1 MSNTKSSFI
10 DNLVTAARENPLAA
24 ALIGGGALWLVA
36 GDQKLKTAT
45 RSAVDAVSPVA
56 DAGTSPLRSAASAIK
71 QTVAPPTAP
80 EMDDE
85 GSLGVG
91 ETLRGATAAASDAV
105 SGAADSVQDRFDD
118 GVAFLQENFGKLG
131 NALPGR
137 EALTGAQSSLTE
149 LLERQPLVL
158 GIVGMAIGAAVA
170 GAFRA
175 SEIEN
180 EYIGKVADEMKA
192 DLNRRAGAVSQ
203 ALREASDTV
212 IAEVGDKGAEALD
225 RVKQAGKDAAEAAT
239 AKVRS
244 PQPG

>member
-24 ALIGGGALWLVA
+24 ALIGGGALWLLA

-56 DAGTSPLRSAASAIK
+56 DAGTTLRSAASAVK

-91 ETLRGATAAASDAV
+91 ETLRGATAAASDVV
-105 SGAADSVQDRFDD
+105 SGAADRVQDRFDE
-118 GVAFLQENFGKLG
+118 GVAFFQDTLG
-131 NALPGR
+131 TALPGK
-137 EALTGAQSSLTE
+137 EALSAQSSITE

-180 EYIGKVADEMKA
+180 EYIGKVADDVKA

-203 ALREASDTV
+203 ALRGGSDTV
-212 IAEVGDKGAEALD
+212 VAEVGDKGAEALD
-225 RVKQAGKDAAEAAT
+225 RVKQVGMDAAEAAT

-244 PQPG
+244 PQSG

>member
-24 ALIGGGALWLVA
+24 ALIGGGALWLLA

-56 DAGTSPLRSAASAIK
+56 DAGTTLRSAASAVK

-91 ETLRGATAAASDAV
+91 ETLRGATAAASDVV
-105 SGAADSVQDRFDD
+105 SGAADRVQDRFDE
-118 GVAFLQENFGKLG
+118 GVAFFQDTLG
-131 NALPGR
+131 TALPGK
-137 EALTGAQSSLTE
+137 EALSAQSSITE

-180 EYIGKVADEMKA
+180 EYIGKVADDVKA

-212 IAEVGDKGAEALD
+212 VAEVGDKGAEALD
-225 RVKQAGKDAAEAAT
+225 RVKQVGMDAAEAAT

-244 PQPG
+244 PQSG

>member
-24 ALIGGGALWLVA
+24 ALIGGGALWLLA

-56 DAGTSPLRSAASAIK
+56 DAGTTLRSAASAVK

-91 ETLRGATAAASDAV
+91 ETLRGATAAASDVV
-105 SGAADSVQDRFDD
+105 SGAADRVQDRFDE
-118 GVAFLQENFGKLG
+118 GVAFFQDTLG
-131 NALPGR
+131 TALPGKG
-137 EALTGAQSSLTE
+137 ALSAQSSITE

-180 EYIGKVADEMKA
+180 EYIGKVADDVKA

-203 ALREASDTV
+203 ALRGGSDTV
-212 IAEVGDKGAEALD
+212 VAEVGDKGAEALD
-225 RVKQAGKDAAEAAT
+225 RVKQVGMDAAEAAT

-244 PQPG
+244 PQSG

>member
-1 MSNTKSSFI
+1 
-10 DNLVTAARENPLAA
+10 
-24 ALIGGGALWLVA
+24 
-36 GDQKLKTAT
+36 
-45 RSAVDAVSPVA
+45 
-56 DAGTSPLRSAASAIK
+56 
-71 QTVAPPTAP
+71 
-80 EMDDE
+80 MDDE

-91 ETLRGATAAASDAV
+91 ETLRGATAAASDVV
-105 SGAADSVQDRFDD
+105 SGAADSVQDRFDE
-118 GVAFLQENFGKLG
+118 GVAFFQDTLG
-131 NALPGR
+131 NALPGK
-137 EALTGAQSSLTE
+137 EALSAQSSITE

-212 IAEVGDKGAEALD
+212 VAEVGDKGAEALD
-225 RVKQAGKDAAEAAT
+225 RVKQAGMDAAEAAT

>member
-24 ALIGGGALWLVA
+24 ALIGGGALWLLA

-56 DAGTSPLRSAASAIK
+56 DAGTTLRSAASAVK

-85 GSLGVG
+85 GSRGVG
-91 ETLRGATAAASDAV
+91 ETLRGATAAASDVV
-105 SGAADSVQDRFDD
+105 SGAADSVQDRFDE
-118 GVAFLQENFGKLG
+118 GVAFFQDTLG
-131 NALPGR
+131 TALPGK
-137 EALTGAQSSLTE
+137 EALSAQSSITE

-180 EYIGKVADEMKA
+180 EYIGKVADDVKA

-212 IAEVGDKGAEALD
+212 VAEVGDKGAEALD
-225 RVKQAGKDAAEAAT
+225 RVKQVGMDAAEAAT

-244 PQPG
+244 PQSG

>member
-1 MSNTKSSFI
+1 MSNTKSGFI
-10 DNLVTAARENPLAA
+10 DNLVAAARENPLAA
-24 ALIGGGALWLVA
+24 ALIGGGALWLLA

-45 RSAVDAVSPVA
+45 GSAVDAVSPTA
-56 DAGTSPLRSAASAIK
+56 EAGKSGVRSAVSAVK

-105 SGAADSVQDRFDD
+105 SGAADNAQDRFDD

-131 NALPGR
+131 NALPGK
-137 EALTGAQSSLTE
+137 ETLTSAHSSLAE

-158 GIVGMAIGAAVA
+158 GVVGLAIGAAVA

-180 EYIGKVADEMKA
+180 EYIGKVAGEMKA

>member
-24 ALIGGGALWLVA
+24 ALIGGGALWLLA

-56 DAGTSPLRSAASAIK
+56 DAGTTLRSAASAVK

-91 ETLRGATAAASDAV
+91 ETLRGATAAASDVV
-105 SGAADSVQDRFDD
+105 SGAADRVQDRFDE
-118 GVAFLQENFGKLG
+118 GVAFFQDTLG
-131 NALPGR
+131 TALPGK
-137 EALTGAQSSLTE
+137 EALSAQSSITE

-180 EYIGKVADEMKA
+180 EYIGKVADDVKA

-212 IAEVGDKGAEALD
+212 VAEVGDKGAEALD
-225 RVKQAGKDAAEAAT
+225 RVKQAGMDAAEAAT